1 MFEINSVAVTVPVN
15 IADAAAKVPTIV
27 VLPVLDATV
36 NLFTEESFWIA
47 NVLPDPLIVTLLLK
61 VDAPVTFRISFI
73 LVVPLVESSVKSP
86 DAVSIVPEAVCPIRI
101 SSIYAAENFW
111 ELDPTV
117 GFWDV
122 SVFQGSKLDLTV
134 VTPVM

>member
-1 MFEINSVAVTVPVN
+1 MLEINCVPVTVP
-15 IADAAAKVPTIV
+15 DAAVKLPLIV
-27 VLPVLDATV
+27 VSPVLDATV